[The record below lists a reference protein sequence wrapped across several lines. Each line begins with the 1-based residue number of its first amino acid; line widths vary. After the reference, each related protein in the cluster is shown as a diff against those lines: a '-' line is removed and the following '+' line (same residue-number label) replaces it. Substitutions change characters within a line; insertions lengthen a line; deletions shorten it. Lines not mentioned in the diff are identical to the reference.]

1 MVKARLTGAQADVA
15 LKHSANLDALQRA
28 LANVRIANNPGLEM
42 TLSRAIHDEER
53 KARGRLQTDPVVAQA
68 LEQKRT
74 AEDAEISKQRKAL
87 KQQMQAAADAKQTQ
101 REAKQAQTQ
110 LQQVRAQLREAQ
122 NLKATK
128 DALKSYTPEMLG
140 HGRRGGGVVAHRSR
154 RQEVLDRLAS
164 QGSLTA
170 AQRNDW
176 QWFKDEWDSK
186 MAEIH
191 GELWGQKFAEIAQG
205 LLAQM
210 ENGSQSAV
218 SLFMYAE
225 TRRVLCN
232 VPVLR
237 L

>member
-1 MVKARLTGAQADVA
+1 MRT
-15 LKHSANLDALQRA
+15 
-28 LANVRIANNPGLEM
+28 ANNPSLEM
-42 TLSRAIHDEER
+42 TLCRVIHEEKR

-68 LEQKRT
+68 LEQSRA

-101 REAKQAQTQ
+101 RDAKQAQTQ

-122 NLKATK
+122 NLKAMK

-140 HGRRGGGVVAHRSR
+140 HGRRGGGAIVHRNH

-164 QGSLTA
+164 QGPLTA

-176 QWFKDEWDSK
+176 QWFKNEWDSK

-210 ENGSQSAV
+210 ENGSQSAI
-218 SLFMYAE
+218 SQFMHAE
-225 TRRVLCN
+225 TRRVLCC